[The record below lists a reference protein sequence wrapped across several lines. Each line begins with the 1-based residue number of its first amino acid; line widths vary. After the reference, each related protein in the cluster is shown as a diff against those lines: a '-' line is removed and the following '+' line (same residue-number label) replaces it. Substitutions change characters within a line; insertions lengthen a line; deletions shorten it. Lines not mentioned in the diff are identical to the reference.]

1 MSNALA
7 NVRAASPA
15 EVESVLLNPDVSMAA
30 LTWVTFLILSVVLY
44 KFAWDPILK
53 ALDDRE
59 ELLRRSVENADR
71 IKAEFDQLQQTR
83 NQLIHEAEEK
93 ARNIISEA
101 KQAGTQLSQV
111 IQNKAKEEASIL
123 LENTRRD
130 IKEEI
135 AKAKIVLR
143 EESAQIAI
151 ELAGKLIEKNLDTES
166 NRKLVHKLTAEA

>member
-44 KFAWDPILK
+44 KFAWYPILK

-83 NQLIHEAEEK
+83 NQLIHEADEKRSEEHT
-93 ARNIISEA
+93 SEL
-101 KQAGTQLSQV
+101 QSQFH
-111 IQNKAKEEASIL
+111 L
-123 LENTRRD
+123 
-130 IKEEI
+130 
-135 AKAKIVLR
+135 
-143 EESAQIAI
+143 
-151 ELAGKLIEKNLDTES
+151 
-166 NRKLVHKLTAEA
+166 